1 MSEPG
6 RLDWRDEVSPQID
19 SQGEPHPADLLA
31 SLMRAEAGA
40 RNTATHLHVT
50 EVPVPPPPVPIES
63 RRPEAVPAAARAL
76 AAPQTAP
83 DLNDAA
89 NMQRTMQ
96 TLRAALPV
104 LQRLLPLMDSNFLG
118 ALTGMTPPVPQEQPS
133 QRQIESRPLEPRALE
148 PRGLETR
155 PLETRP
161 VDLTPVE
168 SGLTELR
175 AHNQELR
182 NQFHAQDA
190 ALKVIGDH
198 LDQVREAT
206 DRNTREQ
213 DELVDEL
220 KASGKKINVVA
231 FLGFLLLA
239 ASMAMNVI
247 LYLEIHRLVP

>member
-6 RLDWRDEVSPQID
+6 RRDWRDELSPQIE

-40 RNTATHLHVT
+40 RNTASHIHVT
-50 EVPVPPPPVPIES
+50 EAPVPPPPVPIES
-63 RRPEAVPAAARAL
+63 RRPEAIPAAARAL

-83 DLNDAA
+83 DPNDAA

-104 LQRLLPLMDSNFLG
+104 LQRLLPLMDSNVLG
-118 ALTGMTPPVPQEQPS
+118 ALTGMTPPAHLEPPAP
-133 QRQIESRPLEPRALE
+133 RQVEPRPLEPRPAE
-148 PRGLETR
+148 PRH
-155 PLETRP
+155 LETRP

-175 AHNQELR
+175 AQNQELR